1 MVTPT
6 STCGWWRL
14 VAALSTLTTLAAG
27 LGACV
32 PQDTETHRQ
41 APKPAQPK
49 PRPAPPPAAV
59 DGRRLAA
66 ANDPP
71 LTEVFQDDFE
81 RPQLGADWHATSAA
95 WRMESGAL
103 CVERARNHPLWL
115 KRRLPVN
122 ARVEF
127 DAVSH
132 SPAGDI
138 KAEVWG
144 NGYGNASA
152 VSYSDASSY
161 LTILGGWNNQFH
173 VLARLDEH
181 AKTRKEV
188 RLEPGATE
196 LRRSQVRQGETYRFK
211 IERSDG
217 RTVSWWVNDT
227 LIHTYPDES
236 PLAHAGHEHFAFND
250 WDAKLCFDNL
260 RITPLP

>member
-1 MVTPT
+1 M
-6 STCGWWRL
+6 
-14 VAALSTLTTLAAG
+14 
-27 LGACV
+27 

-41 APKPAQPK
+41 APKAAA
-49 PRPAPPPAAV
+49 PRPRAAPPPSAV
-59 DGRRLAA
+59 DARRAA
-66 ANDPP
+66 ASSDPL
-71 LTEVFQDDFE
+71 LTEPFQDDFE
-81 RPQLGADWHATSAA
+81 RPQLGGDWHATSAA
-95 WRMESGAL
+95 WRMENGAL

-127 DAVSH
+127 EAVSH
-132 SPAGDI
+132 SAAGDI

-144 NGYGNASA
+144 NGFGNASA

-161 LTILGGWNNQFH
+161 LAIFGGWNNQFH

-188 RLEPGATE
+188 RVEPSSTD
-196 LRRSQVRQGETYRFK
+196 LRTARVKQGETYRFK

-217 RTVSWWVNDT
+217 KAVSWWVNDV
-227 LIHTYPDES
+227 LIHTYADEK
-236 PLAHAGHEHFAFND
+236 PLMGAGHEHFGFND
-250 WDAKLCFDNL
+250 WDARLCFDNL